1 MFKNKLTCSTVECLD
16 QCPNEV
22 EFLDL
27 YKKSRQIIPS
37 DLSIYPKL
45 KMIMLIDCG
54 YGAIP
59 DAVFTCENLEI
70 FNYCGDTLKHLSR
83 SILNCKR
90 LMSLNLMG
98 NHLKAV
104 PPVIGEIH
112 SLEYLYLGSNEIK
125 HIPRFLYK
133 LENLKEL
140 RLNNNPIPEKE
151 IRRFRKKR
159 PDVKLFCKNYD
170 PNNPDSYLDEEE

>member
-1 MFKNKLTCSTVECLD
+1 LFKGKMTCSSVECLR
-16 QCPNEV
+16 QCMLEV
-22 EFLDL
+22 EYLDL
-27 YKKSRQIIPS
+27 HRLPRPS
-37 DLSIYPKL
+37 LPADLSLYPKL
-45 KMIMLIDCG
+45 RIIMLNYCG
-54 YGAIP
+54 YSVIP
-59 DAVFTCENLEI
+59 EEVFTCRNLEI
-70 FNYCGDTLKHLSR
+70 LNFGGDTLKYLSR

-104 PPVIGEIH
+104 PPVIGEIQ

-125 HIPRFLYK
+125 YIPRFLYK

-170 PNNPDSYLDEEE
+170 PNNPDSYLDEDE